1 MMRSCNKI
9 DALMVDDIHECRGS
23 GRYRNRQIKHI
34 GVDFPLHFRLAI
46 WGDVRGFGMGEISPD
61 HRSDT
66 EPLPAG
72 FNGFKA
78 ADMRMHPFRH
88 RSERV
93 MVERGHAAGVQRTIG
108 PHGIPTFPHGGAPP

>member
-1 MMRSCNKI
+1 MISHDSVRLQRHLQMMRSRNKI

-34 GVDFPLHFRLAI
+34 VVDFPLHFRLAI

-78 ADMRMHPFRH
+78 ADMRMA
-88 RSERV
+88 S
-93 MVERGHAAGVQRTIG
+93 
-108 PHGIPTFPHGGAPP
+108 IPPPIRARNG

>member
-1 MMRSCNKI
+1 MMRSRNKI

-34 GVDFPLHFRLAI
+34 VVDFPLHFRLAI

-72 FNGFKA
+72 LNEVMPPGFSEPSA
-78 ADMRMHPFRH
+78 RMESQ
-88 RSERV
+88 RSHV
-93 MVERGHAAGVQRTIG
+93 VV
-108 PHGIPTFPHGGAPP
+108 APITTW